1 MLRKTAPHLTT
12 RDSALRD
19 TEREER
25 FGQLQTAC
33 RSLTGLPFYAD
44 DAHRV
49 NCARADCVPSSAGLS
64 ARRHG
69 WRAKHVRPHR
79 RRHSAAPTVRA
90 PPPLCCDTGRRILS
104 RQRAYCARW
113 RGVKGPAQHL
123 AQRTAAA
130 RHAAAAACALRNTAL
145 HWWLC
150 RTCVVVG
157 PPRHTLWRIAG
168 ASLVH
173 RFHVAGMTLCWR
185 GCPRRARLEPQCG
198 ACWG

>member
-1 MLRKTAPHLTT
+1 VIPHYETPREK
-12 RDSALRD
+12 RDSVNCRLRAARLQGCLFMQMMHIAS
-19 TEREER
+19 TVPV
-25 FGQLQTAC
+25 QTAC
-33 RSLTGLPFYAD
+33 RVQPVSVPVGMAG
-44 DAHRV
+44 
-49 NCARADCVPSSAGLS
+49 VPSMYGLIV
-64 ARRHG
+64 AVTQRHQLC
-69 WRAKHVRPHR
+69 VHR
-79 RRHSAAPTVRA
+79 RRSAATQAHRA
-90 PPPLCCDTGRRILS
+90 TDARILS

-150 RTCVVVG
+150 RTRVVVG